1 MSNVCICLYSIGL
14 SIHNLQNL
22 LDVIFCE
29 PWCKHWQVAK
39 GVLRPTL
46 DECPGSNF
54 LGTNL
59 D

>member
-1 MSNVCICLYSIGL
+1 MHLFVFNWTIDSQST
-14 SIHNLQNL
+14 NL

-29 PWCKHWQVAK
+29 PWCKHWQVTK
-39 GVLRPTL
+39 CVLRPTL
-46 DECPGSNF
+46 EEGPGSNF